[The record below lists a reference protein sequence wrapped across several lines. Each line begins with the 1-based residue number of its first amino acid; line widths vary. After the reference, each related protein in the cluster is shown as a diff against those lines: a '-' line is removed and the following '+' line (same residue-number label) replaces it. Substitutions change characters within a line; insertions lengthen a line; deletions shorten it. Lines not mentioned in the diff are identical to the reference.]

1 MLRILF
7 LTFLGGFCHLFTKSA
22 KATFVTIY
30 VVETTYKIFWKYNN
44 WYKNISC
51 NKVCSQNL

>member
-22 KATFVTIY
+22 KATFVYMLLTQHTQYSENIIID
-30 VVETTYKIFWKYNN
+30 KKY
-44 WYKNISC
+44 IL
-51 NKVCSQNL
+51 Q